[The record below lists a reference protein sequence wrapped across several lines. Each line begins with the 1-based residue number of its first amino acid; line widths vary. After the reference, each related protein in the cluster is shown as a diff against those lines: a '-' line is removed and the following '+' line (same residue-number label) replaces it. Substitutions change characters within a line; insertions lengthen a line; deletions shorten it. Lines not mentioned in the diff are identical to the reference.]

1 MSSSKLTTISEAI
14 PSDAF
19 QFGGEPLNQIIMIL
33 TGSNLDSEENIK
45 IDTTFRFYSGKFA
58 IYEDD
63 PARLSKVVFKVE
75 NIDTLGDKSI
85 TIRNP
90 TVADDFMGT
99 EKQIQVFEN
108 KAWGANT
115 TFAVNVDANNNSLTE
130 LKSLT
135 LVNHTATDPTATATE
150 TPFYRKDLDAN
161 NQAIYISKRENG
173 QVIKVRVT

>member
-1 MSSSKLTTISEAI
+1 MSSKLTTIQEAI
-14 PSDAF
+14 PSDSY
-19 QFGGEPLNQIIMIL
+19 QFGGEPLNQIILIL
-33 TGSNLDSEENIK
+33 TGSNLDSEETIK
-45 IDTTFRFYSGKFA
+45 LDTTFRFYSGKLA

-63 PARLSKVVFKVE
+63 PARLSKVIFKVE
-75 NIDTLGDKSI
+75 NIDTAGDKTI

-115 TFAVNVDANNNSLTE
+115 TFAANVDANDNSLTE
-130 LKSLT
+130 LKSIT
-135 LVNHTATDPTATATE
+135 FNNNTGTEPTATTAE

-161 NQAIYISKRENG
+161 NQAFYISKRENG
-173 QVIKVRVT
+173 QIIKVRVT